1 MTRCSERLMHT
12 LFCRAVLPHGPL
24 LPEPHYAILLN
35 ILSGQANGRRP
46 QGPAP
51 ACLMRLYVLAFC
63 TGQSSASSTHKPLDS
78 RLRRVLH
85 VVLYKA
91 LY

>member
-12 LFCRAVLPHGPL
+12 LLCRAVLPHGPL

-35 ILSGQANGRRP
+35 ILSGQDNGRRS

-51 ACLMRLYVLAFC
+51 ACGISQHVLGFC
-63 TGQSSASSTHKPLDS
+63 KGQPYLLPSQTLVNRDFA
-78 RLRRVLH
+78 V
-85 VVLYKA
+85 
-91 LY
+91 

>member
-12 LFCRAVLPHGPL
+12 LLCRTVLPNGPL
-24 LPEPHYAILLN
+24 LPEPHYAKLLN
-35 ILSGQANGRRP
+35 ILSGQDNGRRS
-46 QGPAP
+46 QGPAL

-63 TGQSSASSTHKPLDS
+63 TGQSSSSATHKPLDS
-78 RLRRVLH
+78 RLRLVLH
-85 VVLYKA
+85 VILYQA